1 MLFELNS
8 EIVFPNPLL
17 SEDDGLLAIGGDLS
31 PERLLEAYRNGIFPW
46 YAEGEPLMWWSLNPR
61 MVLFPDSFKCS
72 KSLWRCIKS
81 GKYEVRIDTAFEEVM
96 LQCASI
102 KRVGQDGTWITNEM
116 IKAYTTLHE
125 MGYAHSFE
133 TYCAGELVGGLY
145 GVSLGA
151 AFFGESMFAK
161 MTDASKVC
169 LAALVDFANTN
180 NFLYIDAQQETSH
193 LASLGAQPIS
203 KEDFLS
209 ILFLSNQ
216 RKTLKGK
223 WNEEMT
229 ETMSK
234 VTLLIGGNQAD
245 RVGLLQQACRMI
257 SEQIGAI
264 LQLSSIYETEAWGF
278 DAEQNFLNQA
288 VVVETRLSAHEVL
301 DKALSIEAQLGRV
314 RTGNG
319 YASRTMDIDILFVD
333 DKCIDTPDLVVPH
346 PRIHQRNFVLVPLCE
361 IMPDY
366 VHPKMNKTIANLL
379 KTSSDKG
386 EVMPYTDD
394 IEE

>member
-17 SEDDGLLAIGGDLS
+17 SEDDGLLAVGGDLL

-61 MVLFPDSFKCS
+61 MVLFPDSFNCS
-72 KSLWRCIKS
+72 KSLWRCVKS
-81 GKYEVRIDTAFEEVM
+81 GKYEVRIDTAFREVM
-96 LQCASI
+96 LQCATI
-102 KRVGQDGTWITNEM
+102 KRTGQDGTWITDEM
-116 IKAYTTLHE
+116 IDAYTTLHE

-133 TYCAGELVGGLY
+133 AYYNGELVGGLY

-169 LAALVDFANTN
+169 LVALVDFADVN

-193 LASLGAQPIS
+193 LISLGAQSIS

-209 ILFLSNQ
+209 ILFISNQ

-223 WNEEMT
+223 WNKDM
-229 ETMSK
+229 MK
-234 VTLLIGGNQAD
+234 PKYRVTLLIGGNQGD
-245 RVGLLQQACRMI
+245 RVGLLKQACDMI
-257 SEQIGAI
+257 GQQIGDI
-264 LQLSSIYETEAWGF
+264 VQLSSIYESEAWGF
-278 DAEQNFLNQA
+278 EAEQSFLNQA
-288 VVVETRLSAHEVL
+288 VVVETRLEPHEVL
-301 DKALSIEAQLGRV
+301 GKALFIETQLGRV
-314 RTGNG
+314 RSGNG
-319 YASRTMDIDILFVD
+319 YSSRTMDIDILFVD
-333 DKCIDTPDLVVPH
+333 NKCIDTPDLIVPH

-366 VHPKMNKTIANLL
+366 VHPILQKTMSNLL
-379 KTSSDKG
+379 KTSLDKG
-386 EVMPYTDD
+386 KIIRY
-394 IEE
+394 EE

>member
-8 EIVFPNPLL
+8 ECVFPNPLL
-17 SEDDGLLAIGGDLS
+17 SEEDGLLAIGGDLS

-46 YAEGEPLMWWSLNPR
+46 YAEGQPLMWWSLNPR
-61 MVLFPDSFKCS
+61 MILFPDHFKCS
-72 KSLWRCIKS
+72 KTLWRCIKA
-81 GKYEVRIDTAFEEVM
+81 GKYEVRIDTAFKEVM
-96 LQCASI
+96 LQCATV
-102 KRVGQDGTWITNEM
+102 KRAGQDGTWITDEM
-116 IKAYTTLHE
+116 LEAYTTLHE

-133 TYCAGELVGGLY
+133 SYYDGELVGGLY

-151 AFFGESMFAK
+151 AFFGESMFAT

-169 LAALVDFANTN
+169 LAALVDFADAN
-180 NFLYIDAQQETSH
+180 NFLYIDAQQETQH

-216 RKTLKGK
+216 RETLKGK
-223 WNEEMT
+223 WNKAMT
-229 ETMSK
+229 EEISR
-234 VTLLIGGNQAD
+234 VTLLIGGNQGD
-245 RVGLLQQACRMI
+245 RVGLLQQACNMI
-257 SEQIGAI
+257 AEQIGAI
-264 LQLSSIYETEAWGF
+264 VQLSSIYETEAWGF

-301 DKALSIEAQLGRV
+301 DKALLIESQLGRV

-333 DKCIDTPDLVVPH
+333 KNCIDTPDLIVPH
-346 PRIHQRNFVLVPLCE
+346 PRIQERNFVLVPLCE
-361 IMPDY
+361 IMPNY

-386 EVMPYTDD
+386 KVVRYKV
-394 IEE
+394 

>member
-8 EIVFPNPLL
+8 ECVFPNPLL
-17 SEDDGLLAIGGDLS
+17 SEEDGLLAIGGDLS

-46 YAEGEPLMWWSLNPR
+46 YAEGQPLMWWSLNPR
-61 MVLFPDSFKCS
+61 MILFPDHFKCS
-72 KSLWRCIKS
+72 KTLWRCIKA
-81 GKYEVRIDTAFEEVM
+81 GKYEVRIDTAFKEVM
-96 LQCASI
+96 LQCATV
-102 KRVGQDGTWITNEM
+102 KRAGQDGTWITDEM
-116 IKAYTTLHE
+116 LEAYTTLHE

-133 TYCAGELVGGLY
+133 SYYDGELVGGLY

-151 AFFGESMFAK
+151 AFFGESMFAT

-169 LAALVDFANTN
+169 LAALVDFADAN
-180 NFLYIDAQQETSH
+180 NFLYIDAQQETQH

-216 RKTLKGK
+216 RETLKGK
-223 WNEEMT
+223 WNKAMT
-229 ETMSK
+229 EEISR
-234 VTLLIGGNQAD
+234 VTLLIGGNQGD
-245 RVGLLQQACRMI
+245 RVGLLQQACNMI
-257 SEQIGAI
+257 AEQIGAI
-264 LQLSSIYETEAWGF
+264 VQLSSIYETEAWGF

-301 DKALSIEAQLGRV
+301 DKALFIESQLGRV

-333 DKCIDTPDLVVPH
+333 NNCIDTPDLIVPH
-346 PRIHQRNFVLVPLCE
+346 PRIQERNFVLVPLCE
-361 IMPDY
+361 IMPNY
-366 VHPKMNKTIANLL
+366 VHPKMNKIIANLL

-386 EVMPYTDD
+386 KVVRYKV
-394 IEE
+394 

>member
-17 SEDDGLLAIGGDLS
+17 SEDDGLLAVGGDLL

-61 MVLFPDSFKCS
+61 MVLFPDSFNYS
-72 KSLWRCIKS
+72 KSLWRCVKS
-81 GKYEVRIDTAFEEVM
+81 GKYEVRIDTAFREVM
-96 LQCASI
+96 LQCATI
-102 KRVGQDGTWITNEM
+102 KRTGQDGTWITDEM
-116 IKAYTTLHE
+116 IDAYTTLHE

-133 TYCAGELVGGLY
+133 AYYNGELVGGLY

-169 LAALVDFANTN
+169 LVALVDFADVN

-193 LASLGAQPIS
+193 LISLGAQSIS

-209 ILFLSNQ
+209 ILFISNQ

-223 WNEEMT
+223 WNKDM
-229 ETMSK
+229 MK
-234 VTLLIGGNQAD
+234 PKYRVTLLIGGNQGD
-245 RVGLLQQACRMI
+245 RVGLLKQACDMI
-257 SEQIGAI
+257 GQQVGDIV
-264 LQLSSIYETEAWGF
+264 QLSSIYESEAWGF
-278 DAEQNFLNQA
+278 EAEQSFLNQA
-288 VVVETRLSAHEVL
+288 VVVETRLEPHEVL
-301 DKALSIEAQLGRV
+301 GKVLFIETQLGRV
-314 RTGNG
+314 RSGNG
-319 YASRTMDIDILFVD
+319 YSSRTMDIDILFVD
-333 DKCIDTPDLVVPH
+333 NKCIDTPDLIVPH

-366 VHPKMNKTIANLL
+366 VHPILQKKMSNLL
-379 KTSSDKG
+379 KTSLDKG
-386 EVMPYTDD
+386 KIIRY
-394 IEE
+394 EE

>member
-17 SEDDGLLAIGGDLS
+17 SEDDGLLAVGGDLL

-61 MVLFPDSFKCS
+61 MVLFPDSFNCS
-72 KSLWRCIKS
+72 KSLWRCVKS
-81 GKYEVRIDTAFEEVM
+81 GKYEVRIDTAFREVM
-96 LQCASI
+96 LQCATI
-102 KRVGQDGTWITNEM
+102 KRTGQDGTWITDEM
-116 IKAYTTLHE
+116 IDAYTTLHE

-133 TYCAGELVGGLY
+133 AYYNGELVGGLY

-169 LAALVDFANTN
+169 LVALVDFADVN

-193 LASLGAQPIS
+193 LISLGAQSIS

-223 WNEEMT
+223 WNKDM
-229 ETMSK
+229 MK
-234 VTLLIGGNQAD
+234 PKYRVTLLIGGNQGD
-245 RVGLLQQACRMI
+245 RVGLLKQACDMI
-257 SEQIGAI
+257 GQQVGDIV
-264 LQLSSIYETEAWGF
+264 QLSSIYESEAWGF
-278 DAEQNFLNQA
+278 EAEQSFLNQA
-288 VVVETRLSAHEVL
+288 VVVETRLEPHEVL
-301 DKALSIEAQLGRV
+301 GKALFIETQLGRV
-314 RTGNG
+314 RSGNG
-319 YASRTMDIDILFVD
+319 YSSRTMDIDILFVD
-333 DKCIDTPDLVVPH
+333 NKCIDTPDLIVPH

-366 VHPKMNKTIANLL
+366 VHPILQKTMSNLL
-379 KTSSDKG
+379 KTSLDKG
-386 EVMPYTDD
+386 KIIRY
-394 IEE
+394 EE

>member
-17 SEDDGLLAIGGDLS
+17 SEDDGLLAVGGDLL

-61 MVLFPDSFKCS
+61 MVLFPDSFNCS
-72 KSLWRCIKS
+72 KSLWRCVKS
-81 GKYEVRIDTAFEEVM
+81 GKYEVRIDTAFREVM
-96 LQCASI
+96 LQCATI
-102 KRVGQDGTWITNEM
+102 KRTGQDGTWITDEM
-116 IKAYTTLHE
+116 IDAYTTLHE

-133 TYCAGELVGGLY
+133 AYYNGELVGGLY

-169 LAALVDFANTN
+169 LVALVDFADVN

-193 LASLGAQPIS
+193 LISLGAQSIS

-209 ILFLSNQ
+209 ILFISNQ

-223 WNEEMT
+223 WNKDM
-229 ETMSK
+229 MK
-234 VTLLIGGNQAD
+234 PKYRVTLLIGGNQGD
-245 RVGLLQQACRMI
+245 RVGLLKQACDMI
-257 SEQIGAI
+257 GQQIGDI
-264 LQLSSIYETEAWGF
+264 VQLSSIYESEAWGF
-278 DAEQNFLNQA
+278 EAEQSFLNQA
-288 VVVETRLSAHEVL
+288 VVVETRLEPHEVL
-301 DKALSIEAQLGRV
+301 GKALFIETQPGRV
-314 RTGNG
+314 RSGNG
-319 YASRTMDIDILFVD
+319 YSSRTMDIDILFVD
-333 DKCIDTPDLVVPH
+333 NKCIDTPDLIVPH

-366 VHPKMNKTIANLL
+366 VHPILQKTMSNLL
-379 KTSSDKG
+379 KTSLDKG
-386 EVMPYTDD
+386 KIIRY
-394 IEE
+394 EE

>member
-17 SEDDGLLAIGGDLS
+17 SEDDGLLAVGDDLL

-61 MVLFPDSFKCS
+61 MVLFPDSFNCS
-72 KSLWRCIKS
+72 KSLWRCVKS
-81 GKYEVRIDTAFEEVM
+81 GKYEVRIDTAFREVM
-96 LQCASI
+96 LQCATI
-102 KRVGQDGTWITNEM
+102 KRTGQDGTWITDEM
-116 IKAYTTLHE
+116 IDAYTTLHE

-133 TYCAGELVGGLY
+133 AYYNGELVGGLY

-169 LAALVDFANTN
+169 LVALVDFADVN

-193 LASLGAQPIS
+193 LISLGAQSIS

-223 WNEEMT
+223 WNKDM
-229 ETMSK
+229 MK
-234 VTLLIGGNQAD
+234 PKYRVTLLIGGNQGD
-245 RVGLLQQACRMI
+245 RVGLLKQACDMI
-257 SEQIGAI
+257 GQQIGDI
-264 LQLSSIYETEAWGF
+264 VQLSSIYESEAWGF
-278 DAEQNFLNQA
+278 EAEQSFLNQA
-288 VVVETRLSAHEVL
+288 VVVETRLEPHEVL
-301 DKALSIEAQLGRV
+301 GKALFIETQLGRV
-314 RTGNG
+314 RSGNG
-319 YASRTMDIDILFVD
+319 YSSRTMDIDILFVD
-333 DKCIDTPDLVVPH
+333 NKCIDTPDLIVPH

-366 VHPKMNKTIANLL
+366 VHPILQKTMSNLL
-379 KTSSDKG
+379 KTSLDKG
-386 EVMPYTDD
+386 KIIRY
-394 IEE
+394 EE

>member
-17 SEDDGLLAIGGDLS
+17 SEDDGLLAVGGDLL

-61 MVLFPDSFKCS
+61 MVLFPDSFNCS
-72 KSLWRCIKS
+72 KSLWRCVKS
-81 GKYEVRIDTAFEEVM
+81 GKYEVRIDTAFREVM
-96 LQCASI
+96 LQCATI
-102 KRVGQDGTWITNEM
+102 KRKGQDGTWITDEM
-116 IKAYTTLHE
+116 IDAYTTLHE

-133 TYCAGELVGGLY
+133 AYYNGELVGGLY

-169 LAALVDFANTN
+169 LVALVDFADVN

-193 LASLGAQPIS
+193 LISLGAQSIS

-223 WNEEMT
+223 WNKDM
-229 ETMSK
+229 MK
-234 VTLLIGGNQAD
+234 PKYRVTLLIGGNQGD
-245 RVGLLQQACRMI
+245 RVGLLKQACDMI
-257 SEQIGAI
+257 GQQVGDIV
-264 LQLSSIYETEAWGF
+264 QLSSIYESEAWGF
-278 DAEQNFLNQA
+278 EAEQSFLNQA
-288 VVVETRLSAHEVL
+288 VVVETRLEPHEVL
-301 DKALSIEAQLGRV
+301 GKALFIETQLGRV
-314 RTGNG
+314 RSGNG
-319 YASRTMDIDILFVD
+319 YSSRTMDIDILFVD
-333 DKCIDTPDLVVPH
+333 NKCIDTPDLIVPH

-361 IMPDY
+361 IMSDY
-366 VHPKMNKTIANLL
+366 VHPILQKTMSNLL
-379 KTSSDKG
+379 KTSLDKG
-386 EVMPYTDD
+386 KIIRY
-394 IEE
+394 EE

>member
-8 EIVFPNPLL
+8 ECVFPNPLL
-17 SEDDGLLAIGGDLS
+17 SEEDGLLAIGGDLS

-46 YAEGEPLMWWSLNPR
+46 YAEGQPLMWWSLNPR
-61 MVLFPDSFKCS
+61 MILFPDHFKCS
-72 KSLWRCIKS
+72 KTLWRCIKA
-81 GKYEVRIDTAFEEVM
+81 GKYEVRIDTAFKEVM
-96 LQCASI
+96 LQCATV
-102 KRVGQDGTWITNEM
+102 KRAGQDGTWITDEM
-116 IKAYTTLHE
+116 LEAYTTLHE

-133 TYCAGELVGGLY
+133 SYYDGELVGGLY

-151 AFFGESMFAK
+151 AFFGESMFAT

-169 LAALVDFANTN
+169 LAALVDFADAN
-180 NFLYIDAQQETSH
+180 NFLYIDAQQETQH

-216 RKTLKGK
+216 RETLKGK
-223 WNEEMT
+223 WNKAMT
-229 ETMSK
+229 EEISR
-234 VTLLIGGNQAD
+234 VTLLIGGNQGD
-245 RVGLLQQACRMI
+245 RVGLLQQACNMI
-257 SEQIGAI
+257 AEQIGAI
-264 LQLSSIYETEAWGF
+264 VQLSSIYETEAWGF

-301 DKALSIEAQLGRV
+301 DKALLIESQLGRV

-333 DKCIDTPDLVVPH
+333 NNCIDTPDLIVPH
-346 PRIHQRNFVLVPLCE
+346 PRIQERNFVLVPLCE
-361 IMPDY
+361 IMPNY

-386 EVMPYTDD
+386 KVVRYKL
-394 IEE
+394 

>member
-17 SEDDGLLAIGGDLS
+17 SEDDGLLAVGGDLL

-61 MVLFPDSFKCS
+61 MVLFPDSFNCS
-72 KSLWRCIKS
+72 KSLWRCVKS
-81 GKYEVRIDTAFEEVM
+81 GKYEVRIDTAFREVM
-96 LQCASI
+96 LQCATI
-102 KRVGQDGTWITNEM
+102 KRTGQDGTWITDEM
-116 IKAYTTLHE
+116 IDAYTTLHE

-133 TYCAGELVGGLY
+133 AYYNGELVGGLY

-169 LAALVDFANTN
+169 LVALVDFADVN

-193 LASLGAQPIS
+193 LISLGAQSIS

-223 WNEEMT
+223 WNKDM
-229 ETMSK
+229 MK
-234 VTLLIGGNQAD
+234 PKYRVTLLIGGNQGD
-245 RVGLLQQACRMI
+245 RVGLLKQACDMI
-257 SEQIGAI
+257 GQQIGDI
-264 LQLSSIYETEAWGF
+264 VQLSSIYESEAWGF
-278 DAEQNFLNQA
+278 EAEQSFLNQA
-288 VVVETRLSAHEVL
+288 VVVETRLEPHEVL
-301 DKALSIEAQLGRV
+301 GKALFIETQLGRV
-314 RTGNG
+314 RSGNG
-319 YASRTMDIDILFVD
+319 YSSRTMDIDILFVD
-333 DKCIDTPDLVVPH
+333 NKCIDTPDLIVPH

-366 VHPKMNKTIANLL
+366 VHPILQKTMSNLL
-379 KTSSDKG
+379 KTSLDKG
-386 EVMPYTDD
+386 KITRY
-394 IEE
+394 EE

>member
-17 SEDDGLLAIGGDLS
+17 SEDDGLLAVGGDLL

-61 MVLFPDSFKCS
+61 MVLFPDSFNCS
-72 KSLWRCIKS
+72 KSLWRCVKS
-81 GKYEVRIDTAFEEVM
+81 GKYEVQIDTAFREVM
-96 LQCASI
+96 LQCATI
-102 KRVGQDGTWITNEM
+102 KRTGQDGTWITDEM
-116 IKAYTTLHE
+116 IDAYTTLHE

-133 TYCAGELVGGLY
+133 AYYNGELVGGLY

-169 LAALVDFANTN
+169 LVALVDFADVN

-193 LASLGAQPIS
+193 LISLGAQSIS

-209 ILFLSNQ
+209 ILFISNQ

-223 WNEEMT
+223 WNKDM
-229 ETMSK
+229 MK
-234 VTLLIGGNQAD
+234 PKYRVTLLIGGNQGD
-245 RVGLLQQACRMI
+245 RVGLLKQACDMI
-257 SEQIGAI
+257 GQQVGDIV
-264 LQLSSIYETEAWGF
+264 QLSSIYESEAWGF
-278 DAEQNFLNQA
+278 EAEQSFLNQA
-288 VVVETRLSAHEVL
+288 VVVETRLEPHEVL
-301 DKALSIEAQLGRV
+301 GKALFIETQLGRV
-314 RTGNG
+314 RSGNG
-319 YASRTMDIDILFVD
+319 YSSRTMDIDILFVD
-333 DKCIDTPDLVVPH
+333 NKCIDTPDLIVPH

-366 VHPKMNKTIANLL
+366 VHPILQKTMSNLL
-379 KTSSDKG
+379 KTSLDKG
-386 EVMPYTDD
+386 KIIRY
-394 IEE
+394 EE

>member
-8 EIVFPNPLL
+8 ECVFPNPLL

-31 PERLLEAYRNGIFPW
+31 PERLLEAYRSGIFPW

-61 MVLFPDSFKCS
+61 MVLFPDKFNCS
-72 KSLWRCIKS
+72 KTLWRCIKS
-81 GKYEVRIDTAFEEVM
+81 GKYEVRIDTAFKEVM
-96 LQCASI
+96 IRCATV
-102 KRVGQDGTWITNEM
+102 KRAGQDGTWITNEM
-116 IKAYTTLHE
+116 VEAYTILHE

-133 TYCAGELVGGLY
+133 AYYDGELVGGLY
-145 GVSLGA
+145 GVSVGA

-216 RKTLKGK
+216 RKTLTGK
-223 WNEEMT
+223 WNKEMT
-229 ETMSK
+229 EAMCNVTM
-234 VTLLIGGNQAD
+234 LIGGNQGD
-245 RVGLLQQACRMI
+245 RVELLQQACGMI
-257 SEQIGAI
+257 EQQIGMI
-264 LQLSSIYETEAWGF
+264 VKKSSIYETEAWGF

-301 DKALSIEAQLGRV
+301 DKALFIESQLGRV

-333 DKCIDTPDLVVPH
+333 NNCIDTHDLIVPH
-346 PRIHQRNFVLVPLCE
+346 PRIQERNFVLVPLCE
-361 IMPDY
+361 IMPNY

-386 EVMPYTDD
+386 KVVRYKV
-394 IEE
+394 

>member
-17 SEDDGLLAIGGDLS
+17 SEDDGLLAVGGDLL

-61 MVLFPDSFKCS
+61 MVLFPDSFNCS
-72 KSLWRCIKS
+72 KSLWRCVKS
-81 GKYEVRIDTAFEEVM
+81 GKYEVRIDTAFREVM
-96 LQCASI
+96 LQCATI
-102 KRVGQDGTWITNEM
+102 KRTGQDGTWITDEM
-116 IKAYTTLHE
+116 IDAYTTLHE

-133 TYCAGELVGGLY
+133 AYYNGELVGGLY

-169 LAALVDFANTN
+169 LVALVDFADVN

-193 LASLGAQPIS
+193 LISLGAQSIS

-209 ILFLSNQ
+209 ILFISNQ

-223 WNEEMT
+223 WNKDM
-229 ETMSK
+229 MK
-234 VTLLIGGNQAD
+234 PKYRVTLLIGGNQGD
-245 RVGLLQQACRMI
+245 RVGLLKQACDMI
-257 SEQIGAI
+257 GQQVGDIV
-264 LQLSSIYETEAWGF
+264 QLSSIYESEAWGF
-278 DAEQNFLNQA
+278 EAEQSFLNQA
-288 VVVETRLSAHEVL
+288 VVVETRLEPHEVL
-301 DKALSIEAQLGRV
+301 GKALFIETQLGRV
-314 RTGNG
+314 RSGNG
-319 YASRTMDIDILFVD
+319 YSSRTMDIDILFVD
-333 DKCIDTPDLVVPH
+333 NKCIDTPDLIVPH

-366 VHPKMNKTIANLL
+366 VHPILQKTMSNLL
-379 KTSSDKG
+379 KTSLDKG
-386 EVMPYTDD
+386 KIIRY
-394 IEE
+394 EE

>member
-17 SEDDGLLAIGGDLS
+17 SEDDGLLALGGDLL

-61 MVLFPDSFKCS
+61 MVLFPDSFNCS
-72 KSLWRCIKS
+72 KSLWRCVKS
-81 GKYEVRIDTAFEEVM
+81 GKYEVRIDTAFREVM
-96 LQCASI
+96 LQCATI
-102 KRVGQDGTWITNEM
+102 KRTGQDGTWITDEM
-116 IKAYTTLHE
+116 IDAYTTLHE

-133 TYCAGELVGGLY
+133 AYYNGELVGGLY

-169 LAALVDFANTN
+169 LVALVDFADVN

-193 LASLGAQPIS
+193 LISLGAQSIS

-223 WNEEMT
+223 WNKDM
-229 ETMSK
+229 MKSK
-234 VTLLIGGNQAD
+234 YRVTLLIGGNQGE
-245 RVGLLQQACRMI
+245 RVGLLKQACDMI
-257 SEQIGAI
+257 GQQIGDI
-264 LQLSSIYETEAWGF
+264 VQLSSIYESEAWGF
-278 DAEQNFLNQA
+278 EAEQSFLNQA
-288 VVVETRLSAHEVL
+288 VVVETRLEPHEVL
-301 DKALSIEAQLGRV
+301 GKALFIETQLGRV
-314 RTGNG
+314 RSGNG
-319 YASRTMDIDILFVD
+319 YSSRTMDIDILFVD
-333 DKCIDTPDLVVPH
+333 NKCIDTPDLIVPH

-366 VHPKMNKTIANLL
+366 VHPILQKTMSNLL
-379 KTSSDKG
+379 KTSLDKG
-386 EVMPYTDD
+386 KIIRY
-394 IEE
+394 EE

>member
-8 EIVFPNPLL
+8 ECVFPNPLL
-17 SEDDGLLAIGGDLS
+17 SEEDGLLAIGGDLS

-46 YAEGEPLMWWSLNPR
+46 YAEGQPLMWWSLNPR
-61 MVLFPDSFKCS
+61 MILFPDHFKCS
-72 KSLWRCIKS
+72 KTLWRCIKA
-81 GKYEVRIDTAFEEVM
+81 GKYEVRIDTAFKEVM
-96 LQCASI
+96 LQCATV
-102 KRVGQDGTWITNEM
+102 KRAGQDGTWITDEM
-116 IKAYTTLHE
+116 LEAYTTLHE

-133 TYCAGELVGGLY
+133 SYYDGELVGGLY

-151 AFFGESMFAK
+151 AFFGESMFAT

-169 LAALVDFANTN
+169 LAALVDFADAN
-180 NFLYIDAQQETSH
+180 NFLYIDAQQETQH

-216 RKTLKGK
+216 RETLKGK
-223 WNEEMT
+223 WNKAMT
-229 ETMSK
+229 EEISR
-234 VTLLIGGNQAD
+234 VTLLIGGNQGD
-245 RVGLLQQACRMI
+245 RVGLLQQACNMI
-257 SEQIGAI
+257 AEQIGAI
-264 LQLSSIYETEAWGF
+264 VQLSSIYETEAWGF

-301 DKALSIEAQLGRV
+301 DKALFIESQLGRV

-333 DKCIDTPDLVVPH
+333 NNCIDTPDLIVPH
-346 PRIHQRNFVLVPLCE
+346 PRIQERNFVLVPLCE
-361 IMPDY
+361 IMPNY

-386 EVMPYTDD
+386 KVVRYKV
-394 IEE
+394 

>member
-17 SEDDGLLAIGGDLS
+17 SEDDGLLAVGGDLL

-61 MVLFPDSFKCS
+61 MVLFPDSFNCS
-72 KSLWRCIKS
+72 KSLWRCVKS
-81 GKYEVRIDTAFEEVM
+81 GKYEVRIDTAFREVM
-96 LQCASI
+96 LQCATI
-102 KRVGQDGTWITNEM
+102 KRTGQDGTWITDEM
-116 IKAYTTLHE
+116 IDAYTTLHE

-133 TYCAGELVGGLY
+133 AYYNGELVGGLY

-169 LAALVDFANTN
+169 LVALVDFADVN

-193 LASLGAQPIS
+193 LISLGAQSIS

-223 WNEEMT
+223 WNKDM
-229 ETMSK
+229 MK
-234 VTLLIGGNQAD
+234 PKYRVTLLIGGNQGD
-245 RVGLLQQACRMI
+245 RVGLLKQACDMI
-257 SEQIGAI
+257 GQQIGDI
-264 LQLSSIYETEAWGF
+264 VQLSSIYESEAWGF
-278 DAEQNFLNQA
+278 EAEQSFLNQA
-288 VVVETRLSAHEVL
+288 VVVETRLEPHEVL
-301 DKALSIEAQLGRV
+301 GKALFIETQLGRV
-314 RTGNG
+314 RSGNG
-319 YASRTMDIDILFVD
+319 YSSRTMDIDILFVD
-333 DKCIDTPDLVVPH
+333 NKCIDTPDLIVPH

-366 VHPKMNKTIANLL
+366 VHPILQKTMSNLL
-379 KTSSDKG
+379 KTSLDKG
-386 EVMPYTDD
+386 KIIRY
-394 IEE
+394 EE

>member
-8 EIVFPNPLL
+8 ECVFPNPLL
-17 SEDDGLLAIGGDLS
+17 SEEDGLLAIGGDLS

-46 YAEGEPLMWWSLNPR
+46 YAEGQPLMWWSLNPR
-61 MVLFPDSFKCS
+61 MILFPDHFKCS
-72 KSLWRCIKS
+72 KTLWRCIKA
-81 GKYEVRIDTAFEEVM
+81 GKYEVRIDTAFKEVM
-96 LQCASI
+96 LQCATV
-102 KRVGQDGTWITNEM
+102 KRAGQDGTWITDEM
-116 IKAYTTLHE
+116 LEAYTTLHE

-133 TYCAGELVGGLY
+133 SYYDGELVGGLY

-151 AFFGESMFAK
+151 AFFGESMFAT

-169 LAALVDFANTN
+169 LAALVDFADAN
-180 NFLYIDAQQETSH
+180 NFLYIDAQQETQH

-216 RKTLKGK
+216 RETLKGK
-223 WNEEMT
+223 WNKAMT
-229 ETMSK
+229 EEISR
-234 VTLLIGGNQAD
+234 VTLLIGGNQGD
-245 RVGLLQQACRMI
+245 RVGLLQQACNMI
-257 SEQIGAI
+257 AEQIGAI
-264 LQLSSIYETEAWGF
+264 VQLSSIYETEAWGF

-301 DKALSIEAQLGRV
+301 DKALLIESQLGRV

-333 DKCIDTPDLVVPH
+333 NNCIDTPDLIVPH
-346 PRIHQRNFVLVPLCE
+346 PRIQERNFVLVPLCE
-361 IMPDY
+361 IMPNY

-386 EVMPYTDD
+386 KVVRYKV
-394 IEE
+394 

>member
-17 SEDDGLLAIGGDLS
+17 SEDDGLLALGGDLL

-61 MVLFPDSFKCS
+61 MVLFPDSFNCS
-72 KSLWRCIKS
+72 KSLWRCVKS
-81 GKYEVRIDTAFEEVM
+81 GKYEVRIDTAFREVM
-96 LQCASI
+96 LQCATI
-102 KRVGQDGTWITNEM
+102 KRTGQDGTWITDEM
-116 IKAYTTLHE
+116 IDAYTTLHE

-133 TYCAGELVGGLY
+133 AYYNGELVGGLY

-169 LAALVDFANTN
+169 LVALVDFADVN

-193 LASLGAQPIS
+193 LISLGAQSIS

-223 WNEEMT
+223 WNKDM
-229 ETMSK
+229 MKSK
-234 VTLLIGGNQAD
+234 YRVTLLIGGNQGE
-245 RVGLLQQACRMI
+245 RVGLLKQACDMI
-257 SEQIGAI
+257 GSFFSMKPSKNSGVIGV
-264 LQLSSIYETEAWGF
+264 S
-278 DAEQNFLNQA
+278 
-288 VVVETRLSAHEVL
+288 
-301 DKALSIEAQLGRV
+301 
-314 RTGNG
+314 
-319 YASRTMDIDILFVD
+319 
-333 DKCIDTPDLVVPH
+333 
-346 PRIHQRNFVLVPLCE
+346 
-361 IMPDY
+361 MP
-366 VHPKMNKTIANLL
+366 T
-379 KTSSDKG
+379 
-386 EVMPYTDD
+386 
-394 IEE
+394 